1 MKVGVLQRTNYR
13 MCGAITA
20 LVCILRLRFLFT
32 PISADEGG
40 YLAIARAWGRG
51 AVLYRDVWVDRP
63 QGLLVIYRALT
74 LIGVGNP
81 IGVRVLGVV
90 ACIVGSLACGSIAK
104 SLVGERA
111 GWYAAIAAAILTSL
125 PQIEGFIANAEL
137 LSGALGAC
145 ALAVAL
151 RACWARENVSI
162 RLLIVAG
169 IIGGCS
175 LSVKQ
180 SGFDALGVALLIL
193 LLGVSPLT
201 RSARMRFAS
210 VAAVLVGFL
219 IAIGLLALHGALTGW
234 HRWWYAI
241 AGYRASK
248 HSLLT
253 GADWSKFRI
262 TYDIVSPVLWPI
274 ILVIS
279 IALFVSRDQKRSR
292 ILAVISL
299 WVTLGTCAFLLGG
312 LFHRHY
318 WVILMF
324 PLGTAVGVMVSL
336 VPKFE
341 LQRILF
347 ILAIVVPLTMTAS
360 ALMIAREDVGSR
372 LHGDSRLT
380 RDEEIATWFEIHSQ
394 KGDQIYAMCASAA
407 LYGNISADPPF
418 PYLWYLNIQEMPGVR
433 EQISEMLNR
442 IDSPKYVAMAQSA
455 SNCDSSG
462 AAQLAL
468 DEHYHLVDEVLG
480 IQILQK
486 N

>member
-1 MKVGVLQRTNYR
+1 MKVVVLQRINYK
-13 MCGAITA
+13 MFGAIAA
-20 LVCILRLRFLFT
+20 LVCVLRMRFLFT

-40 YLAIARAWGRG
+40 YLAIARAWSRG

-63 QGLLVIYRALT
+63 QGLLVIYRVLIT
-74 LIGVGNP
+74 LGLGSPV
-81 IGVRVLGVV
+81 GVRVLGVV

-104 SLVGERA
+104 SLLDERA
-111 GWYAAIAAAILTSL
+111 GWYAACAVAVLTSL

-137 LSGALGAC
+137 LSGAIGAC

-175 LSVKQ
+175 LSIKQ
-180 SGFDALGVALLIL
+180 SGFDALGVALLVL

-201 RSARMRFAS
+201 RSLRARFYS
-210 VAAVLVGFL
+210 VAAVILGFM
-219 IAIGLLALHGALTGW
+219 ISIGLLAVHGALTGW

-241 AGYRASK
+241 VGYRASQ

-253 GADWSKFRI
+253 GTDWSKFRF
-262 TYDIVSPVLWPI
+262 TYNIVSPALWPI
-274 ILVIS
+274 ILVIVVS
-279 IALFVSRDQKRSR
+279 LFASRGQKRGH
-292 ILAVISL
+292 IITMFSL

-324 PLGTAVGVMVSL
+324 PLGTAVGAMVSL
-336 VPKFE
+336 VPKLK

-347 ILAIVVPLTMTAS
+347 ISAIVVPLIMTGN
-360 ALMIAREDVGSR
+360 ALMIARENVGSQ

-380 RDEEIATWFEIHSQ
+380 GDEEIAKWFEIHSQ

-433 EQISEMLNR
+433 EQIAEMLNR
-442 IDSPKYVAMAQSA
+442 SDSPEYVAMAQSA

-462 AAQLAL
+462 AAQRAL
-468 DEHYHLVDEVLG
+468 DEHYHLVDEVSA

>member
-1 MKVGVLQRTNYR
+1 MQQRINYKIF
-13 MCGAITA
+13 GASTA
-20 LVCILRLRFLFT
+20 LVCVLRLRFLFT

-40 YLAIARAWGRG
+40 YLAIARAWSRG

-63 QGLLVIYRALT
+63 QGLLVIYRVLT
-74 LIGVGNP
+74 MSGLGNP
-81 IGVRVLGVV
+81 VGVRMLAIA
-90 ACIVGSLACGSIAK
+90 ACITGSLACGSIAK
-104 SLVGERA
+104 SLLDERA
-111 GWYAAIAAAILTSL
+111 GWFAACAVAVLTSL
-125 PQIEGFIANAEL
+125 PQIEGFSANAEL
-137 LSGALGAC
+137 LSSAIGAC
-145 ALAVAL
+145 SLAVAL
-151 RACWARENVSI
+151 KSCWKRENISF
-162 RLLIVAG
+162 RLVVASG
-169 IIGGCS
+169 IIGGVA

-180 SGFDALGVALLIL
+180 SGFDALGVACVVSG
-193 LLGVSPLT
+193 LGIAAPH
-201 RSARMRFAS
+201 RSFSNRIRS
-210 VAAVLVGFL
+210 GFS
-219 IAIGLLALHGALTGW
+219 IIFGFMTSIGLVALHGALTGW

-241 AGYRASK
+241 AGYRASQ

-262 TYDIVSPVLWPI
+262 TYNVVSPVLWPI
-274 ILVIS
+274 ILVIAA
-279 IALFVSRDQKRSR
+279 ALFVSRDQKRGR

-299 WVTLGTCAFLLGG
+299 WIVFSTCAFLIGG

-318 WVILMF
+318 WVIVMF
-324 PLGTAVGVMVSL
+324 PLGTVIGVMVSL
-336 VPKFE
+336 VPKLK

-347 ILAIVVPLTMTAS
+347 VSAIVVPLVMTGKAM
-360 ALMIAREDVGSR
+360 LIARDNVGSR

-380 RDEEIATWFEIHSQ
+380 GDEQIAEWFDLHSQ

-433 EQISEMLNR
+433 EQIAEMLNR
-442 IDSPKYVAMAQSA
+442 SDSPEYVAMAQGA

-468 DEHYHLVDEVLG
+468 EVHYHLVDEVSG
-480 IQILQK
+480 VQIMQK